1 MKKRNFLSQVLVLTV
16 LPAAL
21 MIFSVND
28 SFAQTNSAKITGQ
41 IMKLEA
47 EYTEASKKLNAAD
60 FDRFYAADFM
70 VTARIPPRIV
80 TRTDYIT
87 RLKDPNFKRGTVESL
102 TNDDVKVRL
111 YNDDTAIST
120 GHWKRVSQAP
130 DGKDT
135 SASGRF
141 THVWVKQNG
150 KWLLAAAHYS
160 PDIDLEKLRS
170 AQSETKKN

>member
-1 MKKRNFLSQVLVLTV
+1 MKRMIQLIIALTIVTVSTVSVL
-16 LPAAL
+16 
-21 MIFSVND
+21 
-28 SFAQTNSAKITGQ
+28 AQSNNSKIIEQ

-47 EYTEASKKLNAAD
+47 EHAEVSKKLDAEG

-70 VTARIPPRIV
+70 VTARIPPKLV
-80 TRTDYIT
+80 TRAE
-87 RLKDPNFKRGTVESL
+87 RLAQLKDPNFRRGTVESL
-102 TNDDVKVRL
+102 TNDDLKVRV
-111 YNDDTAIST
+111 YGDDTAIVTSA
-120 GHWKRVSQAP
+120 WKRVSRDT

-160 PDIDLEKLRS
+160 PNIDLEKLKAA
-170 AQSETKKN
+170 AQSADKKK